1 MRHIRTLDPTT
12 TTTNAATKFATS
24 SGSALRYL
32 FDRHACHN
40 FYLGTLEAVRGR
52 AEHEAATDTVTLE
65 FAHELADAYLSAA
78 VTGIS
83 SERAAASLGATSPG
97 LTDAALRTATR
108 RIHRAIV
115 LFSWLYGPL
124 SSFVMV
130 RVFQETSSLAARR
143 WWRRAATAMPA
154 TALFCIFLSTRRA
167 LALFFLWCLAPIVG
181 SCARV
186 RACV

>member
-1 MRHIRTLDPTT
+1 VRHIRTLDPTT
-12 TTTNAATKFATS
+12 ATNAATKFATS
-24 SGSALRYL
+24 SGSTLRYL
-32 FDRHACHN
+32 FDLHACHN
-40 FYLGTLEAVRGR
+40 FYLGALEAVRGR
-52 AEHEAATDTVTLE
+52 AEHEAAADTFTLE

-97 LTDAALRTATR
+97 LADAALRTATR

-130 RVFQETSSLAARR
+130 RACVLRNPLAAHWRRRR
-143 WWRRAATAMPA
+143 WRR
-154 TALFCIFLSTRRA
+154 
-167 LALFFLWCLAPIVG
+167 
-181 SCARV
+181 
-186 RACV
+186 